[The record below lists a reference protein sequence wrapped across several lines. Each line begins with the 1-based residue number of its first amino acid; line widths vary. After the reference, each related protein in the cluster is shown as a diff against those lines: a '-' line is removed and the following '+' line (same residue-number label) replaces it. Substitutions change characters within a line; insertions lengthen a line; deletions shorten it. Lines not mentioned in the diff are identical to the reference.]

1 MLTEI
6 EKGYLDR
13 VPTIRFQ
20 ISGFTYEVDY
30 DRLIQYRI
38 DRPNRYRR
46 IRREGLDGVIVK
58 GVAGIVFI
66 GDDPQLIP
74 RSKQKLKEEQEK
86 AEREKAEKEKAEK
99 ESKPADE
106 DKLDSDKQS

>member
-6 EKGYLDR
+6 EKGFLDR
-13 VPTIRFQ
+13 VDKIRFQ

-74 RSKQKLKEEQEK
+74 RSKQRLKEEQEK
-86 AEREKAEKEKAEK
+86 AEKEKEE
-99 ESKPADE
+99 ERSKQADE
-106 DKLDSDKQS
+106 EKPDTDQQDTDSQS